1 MKLTKLRLTLNLDLN
16 PQGESVNTLKY
27 GLNRVIQTAIDNGTL
42 TGETEATVEHYSFT
56 VTERRKKKHSVKR
69 NPVYDSYPSG
79 KCPSCAASI
88 HRDVQDGDRCIFCGH
103 VFHGTPVDYVAD
115 LQTKAKK
122 RSVNLAQ
129 IENDVSAIAAEQQRR
144 DEKHGL
150 YGEHEDFVN

>member
-56 VTERRKKKHSVKR
+56 VTERRGKKHSV
-69 NPVYDSYPSG
+69 NED
-79 KCPSCAASI
+79 
-88 HRDVQDGDRCIFCGH
+88 
-103 VFHGTPVDYVAD
+103 
-115 LQTKAKK
+115 
-122 RSVNLAQ
+122 
-129 IENDVSAIAAEQQRR
+129 AAEQQRR

-150 YGEHEDFVN
+150 YGEREDFAN

>member
-69 NPVYDSYPSG
+69 NPVYDSLLRP
-79 KCPSCAASI
+79 CPVLA
-88 HRDVQDGDRCIFCGH
+88 
-103 VFHGTPVDYVAD
+103 
-115 LQTKAKK
+115 
-122 RSVNLAQ
+122 VNT
-129 IENDVSAIAAEQQRR
+129 
-144 DEKHGL
+144 G
-150 YGEHEDFVN
+150 YGSSRYFVLE